1 MNTFLSNLCSA
12 DFWLRLVYVVFFAL
26 AWQVAEVALAVLTL
40 IQIAYRLFSGEP
52 DADCARWGSSL
63 SQFVWQSGR
72 YLTGASEQK
81 PWPFSDWPDGNA
93 QWTTQPQDLDQQRE
107 QQ

>member
-1 MNTFLSNLCSA
+1 MNAFLNNLCSA
-12 DFWLRLVYVVFFAL
+12 DFWLRLLYVVFFAL

-40 IQIAYRLFSGEP
+40 IQIAYRLFRGEP

-63 SQFVWQSGR
+63 SQYVWQSGR

-81 PWPFSDWPDGNA
+81 PWPFSEWPDGDA
-93 QWTTQPQDLDQQRE
+93 QWLRELRDQEPQ
-107 QQ
+107 